1 MCPRRKNKS
10 TNPNFISLIRLLE
23 KKSKEN
29 NAAIWRDVA
38 EKLSRPKKSRIEIN
52 VSKINRYT
60 KENEEVVVP
69 GKVLGAGLIDHPA
82 TVAALDFSDQAR
94 IKIDRAKGKCLLIS
108 EIIEVN
114 PKGSNLKIIG

>member
-38 EKLSRPKKSRIEIN
+38 EKLFRPKESRIEIN

-108 EIIEVN
+108 EIVEVN

>member
-1 MCPRRKNKS
+1 MCPKRQIKS
-10 TNPNFISLIRLLE
+10 INPNFVSLIRLLK

-38 EKLSRPKKSRIEIN
+38 EKLSRPKKKRIAVNI
-52 VSKINRYT
+52 SKINRHT

-69 GKVLGAGLIDHPA
+69 GKVLGAGAMDHPA

-94 IKIDRAKGKCLLIS
+94 AKIERAKGKCLTMS
-108 EIIEVN
+108 EIVEVN
-114 PKGSNLKIIG
+114 PKGANLRIIG